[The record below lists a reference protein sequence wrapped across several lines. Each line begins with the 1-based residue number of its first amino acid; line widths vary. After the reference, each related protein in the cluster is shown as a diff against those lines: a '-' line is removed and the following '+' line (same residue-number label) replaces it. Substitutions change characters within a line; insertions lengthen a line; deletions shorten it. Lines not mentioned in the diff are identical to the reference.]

1 MTLLGNVG
9 GGMAIAFSI
18 LAILT
23 VSNTLTTYITPS
35 RSTLQEVI
43 DSRTG
48 LNTGAVVWFL
58 FLKCPSWELLIIW
71 LLPLAFPLASQFSSH
86 LWTHWRTPSAVR
98 T

>member
-48 LNTGAVVWFL
+48 LNTGAVVWFP
-58 FLKCPSWELLIIW
+58 FLKWASWALLIISPS
-71 LLPLAFPLASQFSSH
+71 PLAFPLASQFSSL
-86 LWTHWRTPSAVR
+86 LWTLWRTPSAVR